1 LSWPIAEVSTPDQLR
16 AGPAFSL
23 AEYVI
28 PAKLVLRPTPS
39 VIARSE
45 ATKQSQGGWEASGA
59 TGDCRAFS
67 SRGLE
72 NGSQ

>member
-1 LSWPIAEVSTPDQLR
+1 MH
-16 AGPAFSL
+16 AGPAPRWSGVLFV
-23 AEYVI
+23 EYVI
-28 PAKLVLRPTPS
+28 PAKLVLRPAPS
-39 VIARSE
+39 VIAKSK